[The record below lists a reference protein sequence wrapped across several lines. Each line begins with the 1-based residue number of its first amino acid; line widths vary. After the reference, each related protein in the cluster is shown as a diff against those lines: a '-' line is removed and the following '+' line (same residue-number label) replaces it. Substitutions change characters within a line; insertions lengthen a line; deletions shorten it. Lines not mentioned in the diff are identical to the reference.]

1 MRAPRSL
8 TFPISPTS
16 LSKYHHPIKKRK
28 DREKK
33 KKKKISLPILSVSIS
48 FEASKDICLLGK
60 KGTRKEK
67 KRKGEEDKRTHA
79 RRRLRLIYD
88 CFEKNF
94 EKKDRE
100 NRVRGGE
107 GGGRRGEGGREKLYA
122 GRRRDELQLRILRI
136 TILLT
141 SFSLLRGTGRNG
153 FRLLVVDLVRPALDS
168 SWMLLLRGV
177 RSGRQE
183 FTLSPI
189 KLFVRKLKKK
199 KGDRYFR

>member
-28 DREKK
+28 DREKKK

-107 GGGRRGEGGREKLYA
+107 GEEKGGGGGEEKNCTPDDGETSYNYGYCVLRFYS
-122 GRRRDELQLRILRI
+122 RLFLSSVELV
-136 TILLT
+136 
-141 SFSLLRGTGRNG
+141 GTAS
-153 FRLLVVDLVRPALDS
+153 VSWS
-168 SWMLLLRGV
+168 STW
-177 RSGRQE
+177 
-183 FTLSPI
+183 
-189 KLFVRKLKKK
+189 FVRL
-199 KGDRYFR
+199 

>member
-107 GGGRRGEGGREKLYA
+107 GGEKGGGGKRKIVRRTTERRVTTTDIAYYDSTHVFFSPPWNWSERLPSLGRRLG
-122 GRRRDELQLRILRI
+122 
-136 TILLT
+136 
-141 SFSLLRGTGRNG
+141 SSG
-153 FRLLVVDLVRPALDS
+153 FRLFLDASSPWRPLGQAGIYSLTDQT
-168 SWMLLLRGV
+168 V
-177 RSGRQE
+177 RSE
-183 FTLSPI
+183 I
-189 KLFVRKLKKK
+189 KKK
-199 KGDRYFR
+199 KRRPVFR